1 MQIVDI
7 TEDVKIYGLEAGNI
21 DDKYIHSISEYKDLL
36 SHLQSKFNYR
46 ESVIPYLLYFLFK
59 TGFRVGEG
67 MAVCWSDIDFENKT
81 VRTYRRYIGDKQEFA
96 PPKTKTSIREI
107 PIDDDLIQVLK
118 SLKVEQDKIL
128 FDREELKKHDL
139 VFFDRRYKVPT
150 NSGLNKSLRVCLTE
164 LGIGSQDMTATAG
177 RHTYGSYL
185 LANGID
191 IWVVARL
198 LGHKDIQQIIRTY
211 GHVLQEVI
219 DKEYEV
225 VREIM
230 LDKE

>member
-1 MQIVDI
+1 M
-7 TEDVKIYGLEAGNI
+7 
-21 DDKYIHSISEYKDLL
+21 
-36 SHLQSKFNYR
+36 
-46 ESVIPYLLYFLFK
+46 
-59 TGFRVGEG
+59 EG
-67 MAVCWSDIDFENKT
+67 WILGK
-81 VRTYRRYIGDKQEFA
+81 
-96 PPKTKTSIREI
+96 
-107 PIDDDLIQVLK
+107 VLVK
-118 SLKVEQDKIL
+118 SLKVC
-128 FDREELKKHDL
+128 
-139 VFFDRRYKVPT
+139 
-150 NSGLNKSLRVCLTE
+150 LNE

-198 LGHKDIQQIIRTY
+198 LGHKDIQQIIKTY